1 MRACDL
7 QLALLTPLGLLQFFL
22 QLLQT
27 GDAHLQLTHKAPELP
42 RADDRAARGRFFLA
56 AG

>member
-27 GDAHLQLTHKAPELP
+27 GDAHLQHTHKAPELP